1 MDNKNIIIQINKLS
15 EKTKERKIVWEIINK
30 NLSRWVQKD
39 EDRNFITTLQMQPL
53 ITYGSHIP
61 DKIYF
66 LTIQASN
73 PIEILLQ
80 VTSKSNGEIK
90 PCLENLYDIVMSIS
104 EEAKIEKINNLIE
117 GIK

>member
-1 MDNKNIIIQINKLS
+1 MDNKDIIAQINKLS
-15 EKTKERKIVWEIINK
+15 EKTKEKKIIWEIINK
-30 NLSRWVQKD
+30 NLSRWAQKD

-53 ITYGSHIP
+53 ITYGSHTP

-80 VTSKSNGEIK
+80 VTSRANKDLKS
-90 PCLENLYDIVMSIS
+90 CLENLYETVMSIS
-104 EEAKIEKINNLIE
+104 EEVKIEKINKLID